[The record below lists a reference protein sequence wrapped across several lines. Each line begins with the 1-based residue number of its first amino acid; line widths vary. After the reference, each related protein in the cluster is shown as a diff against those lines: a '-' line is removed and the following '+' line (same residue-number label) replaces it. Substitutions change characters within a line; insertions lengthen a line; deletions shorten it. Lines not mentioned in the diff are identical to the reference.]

1 MNQEQAHDLLQR
13 LVSRVDRVIVGKKRE
28 IELAVVAMLYGG
40 HILLEDVPG
49 VGKTMLVRTLA
60 ACLGGSFGRIQFT
73 SDLMPSDVTGVTVY
87 HAQSGQFEFRP
98 GPVFSHIVLADEIN
112 RAAPRTQSALLE
124 AMEERKVTV
133 DGVTRALPKPF
144 LLLATQNPLEYEGTY
159 RLPEA
164 QLDRFLMRLALGY
177 PNPEQELEM
186 LGRLQEQHPLAELK
200 PVLLPDEI
208 AAMQRQVR
216 SVLVDDVVKRYMVSL
231 ADASRRHPQ
240 VSLGIS
246 PRGTLAW
253 MGASQAMA
261 YFKGRSFVTPDDVKA
276 VAEAVLV
283 HRIVLKP
290 KPKSPES
297 AANGCLGNCSLKW
310 TCRFLQGSQEC
321 RHEKRDLEMGGGPD
335 GNGAAH
341 GMVFMA
347 RRRVFFLFGAAV
359 LVRNA
364 ARRVGIMV
372 RSEAHESGALL
383 GAGPSGGRGWARHEI
398 DRDLSKR
405 IAAAVAAC
413 GR

>member
-1 MNQEQAHDLLQR
+1 MNQDQAHDLLQR

-28 IELAVVAMLYGG
+28 IELAVVAILYGG

-164 QLDRFLMRLALGY
+164 QLDRFLMRLTLGY

-216 SVLVDDVVKRYMVSL
+216 GVLVDDVVKRYMVSL

-283 HRIVLKP
+283 HRIVLKTEAKIAGISGERVLRELLAKVDVP
-290 KPKSPES
+290 I
-297 AANGCLGNCSLKW
+297 
-310 TCRFLQGSQEC
+310 F
-321 RHEKRDLEMGGGPD
+321 
-335 GNGAAH
+335 
-341 GMVFMA
+341 A
-347 RRRVFFLFGAAV
+347 R
-359 LVRNA
+359 
-364 ARRVGIMV
+364 
-372 RSEAHESGALL
+372 SSGV
-383 GAGPSGGRGWARHEI
+383 PS
-398 DRDLSKR
+398 
-405 IAAAVAAC
+405 
-413 GR
+413 

>member
-1 MNQEQAHDLLQR
+1 MNQDQAHDLLQR

-28 IELAVVAMLYGG
+28 IELAVVAILYGG

-133 DGVTRALPKPF
+133 DGDTRALPKPF

-164 QLDRFLMRLALGY
+164 QLDRFLMRLTLGY

-216 SVLVDDVVKRYMVSL
+216 GVLVDDVVKRYMVSL

-283 HRIVLKP
+283 HRIVLKTEAKIAGISGERVLRELLAKVDVP
-290 KPKSPES
+290 I
-297 AANGCLGNCSLKW
+297 
-310 TCRFLQGSQEC
+310 F
-321 RHEKRDLEMGGGPD
+321 
-335 GNGAAH
+335 
-341 GMVFMA
+341 A
-347 RRRVFFLFGAAV
+347 R
-359 LVRNA
+359 
-364 ARRVGIMV
+364 
-372 RSEAHESGALL
+372 SSGV
-383 GAGPSGGRGWARHEI
+383 PS
-398 DRDLSKR
+398 
-405 IAAAVAAC
+405 
-413 GR
+413 